1 MVRPIESVDL
11 VIAGPTASGK
21 SRLALALAHAMEAEI
36 ISADSRQIYREISVG
51 TGKLRPED
59 REGIPHHLLD
69 CCSLQES
76 YSAGDFVRSARET
89 IRDIRSRGKGVILCG
104 GTGLYLE
111 ALLNGLVELPPRPP
125 GHYSS
130 FRENLRELPEE
141 ELYARLRAAD
151 PDRAS
156 QIHPHD
162 RVRILRA
169 LYLREEFSLSAT
181 DLYDKFR
188 GRGIGWGAIL
198 GLDPGREI
206 RHLRIS
212 ERVHAMF
219 ANGWIEEVDDLL
231 ARGFSPSAPGFDSLG
246 YREVISFLEGKIS
259 RRDLVER
266 VILKTRQYAK
276 RQMTWFRHMDGIR
289 WVDPGRGEGVPLELF
304 SKYGTIKKISC

>member
-11 VIAGPTASGK
+11 VIVGPTASGK

-51 TGKLRPED
+51 TGKLRLED

-69 CCSLQES
+69 CCSLQGS
-76 YSAGDFVRSARET
+76 YSAGDYVRSAREA
-89 IRDIRSRGKGVILCG
+89 IRGIRSRGKGIILCG

-111 ALLNGLVELPPRPP
+111 SLLRGLVELPPRPP
-125 GHYSS
+125 GHYAS
-130 FRENLRELPEE
+130 FRENLQELSEK
-141 ELYARLRAAD
+141 ELYARLLVVD
-151 PDRAS
+151 PDRAR

-181 DLYDKFR
+181 DLYEKFR
-188 GRGIGWGAIL
+188 GRGIAWNAII
-198 GLDPGREI
+198 GLDPGVEI
-206 RHLRIS
+206 RHRRIS
-212 ERVHAMF
+212 ERVQAMF
-219 ANGWIEEVDDLL
+219 ANGWIEEVHDLL
-231 ARGFSPSAPGFDSLG
+231 ARGFPPSAPGFDSLG
-246 YREVISFLEGKIS
+246 YREVISFLEGKMS
-259 RRDLVER
+259 RTDLVER

-276 RQMTWFRHMDGIR
+276 RQMTWFRHMEGIR
-289 WVDPGRGEGVPLELF
+289 WVDPGRGEAVSLELF

>member
-11 VIAGPTASGK
+11 VIVGPTASGK

-51 TGKLRPED
+51 TGKLRLED

-76 YSAGDFVRSARET
+76 YSAGDYVRSAREA
-89 IRDIRSRGKGVILCG
+89 IRGIRSRGKGIIFCG

-111 ALLNGLVELPPRPP
+111 SLLRGLVELPPRPP
-125 GHYSS
+125 GHYAS
-130 FRENLRELPEE
+130 FRENLQELSEK
-141 ELYARLRAAD
+141 ELYARLLVVD
-151 PDRAS
+151 PDRAR

-181 DLYDKFR
+181 DLYEKFR
-188 GRGIGWGAIL
+188 GRGIACNAII
-198 GLDPGREI
+198 GLDPGVEI
-206 RHLRIS
+206 RHRRIS
-212 ERVHAMF
+212 ERVQAMF
-219 ANGWIEEVDDLL
+219 ANGWIEEVHDLL
-231 ARGFSPSAPGFDSLG
+231 ARGFPPSAPGFDSLG
-246 YREVISFLEGKIS
+246 YREVISFLEGKMS
-259 RRDLVER
+259 RTDLVER

-276 RQMTWFRHMDGIR
+276 RQMTWFRHMEGIR
-289 WVDPGRGEGVPLELF
+289 WVDPGRGEAVSLELF

>member
-11 VIAGPTASGK
+11 VIVGPTASGK

-51 TGKLRPED
+51 TGKLRLED

-76 YSAGDFVRSARET
+76 YSAGDYVRSAREA
-89 IRDIRSRGKGVILCG
+89 IRGIRSRGKGIILCG

-111 ALLNGLVELPPRPP
+111 SLLRGLVELPPRPP
-125 GHYSS
+125 GHYAS
-130 FRENLRELPEE
+130 FRENLQELSEK
-141 ELYARLRAAD
+141 ELYARLLVVD
-151 PDRAS
+151 PDRAR

-181 DLYDKFR
+181 DLYEKFR
-188 GRGIGWGAIL
+188 GRGIACNAII
-198 GLDPGREI
+198 GLDPGVEI
-206 RHLRIS
+206 RHRRIS
-212 ERVHAMF
+212 ERVQAMF
-219 ANGWIEEVDDLL
+219 ANGWIEEVHDLL
-231 ARGFSPSAPGFDSLG
+231 ARGFPPSAPGFDSLG
-246 YREVISFLEGKIS
+246 YREVISFLEGKMS
-259 RRDLVER
+259 RTDLVER

-276 RQMTWFRHMDGIR
+276 RQMTWFRHMEGIR
-289 WVDPGRGEGVPLELF
+289 WVDPGRGEAVSLELF

>member
-11 VIAGPTASGK
+11 VIVGPTASGK

-51 TGKLRPED
+51 TGKLRLED

-76 YSAGDFVRSARET
+76 YSAGDYVRSAREA
-89 IRDIRSRGKGVILCG
+89 IRGIRSRGKGIIFCG

-111 ALLNGLVELPPRPP
+111 SLLRGLVELPPRPP

-130 FRENLRELPEE
+130 FRENLQELSEK
-141 ELYARLRAAD
+141 ELYARLLVVD
-151 PDRAS
+151 PDRAR

-181 DLYDKFR
+181 DLYEKFR
-188 GRGIGWGAIL
+188 GRGIACNAII
-198 GLDPGREI
+198 GLDPGVEI
-206 RHLRIS
+206 RHRRIS
-212 ERVHAMF
+212 ERVQAMF
-219 ANGWIEEVDDLL
+219 ANGWIEEVHDLL
-231 ARGFSPSAPGFDSLG
+231 ARGFPPSAPGFDSLG
-246 YREVISFLEGKIS
+246 YREVISFLEGKMS
-259 RRDLVER
+259 RTDLVER

-276 RQMTWFRHMDGIR
+276 RQMTWFRHMEGIR
-289 WVDPGRGEGVPLELF
+289 WVDPGRGEAVSLELF